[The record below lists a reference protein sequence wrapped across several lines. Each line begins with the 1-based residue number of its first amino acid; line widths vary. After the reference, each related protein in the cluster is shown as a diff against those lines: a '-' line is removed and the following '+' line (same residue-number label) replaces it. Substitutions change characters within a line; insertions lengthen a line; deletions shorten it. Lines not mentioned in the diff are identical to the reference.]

1 MLLFYSLIP
10 ISMIYIFTTTYSRV
24 TKLSNNNKAV
34 PKSKQNT
41 QTKNKGK
48 TKGKMCWKQSKLL
61 QFQKKKNKL
70 KYILYEVVFKGK
82 IKPK

>member
-48 TKGKMCWKQSKLL
+48 TKGKMC
-61 QFQKKKNKL
+61 
-70 KYILYEVVFKGK
+70 
-82 IKPK
+82 